1 MSPYEPD
8 GAAPGPAAPGGPRAD
23 AGEGRASDDESAPDS
38 QDEAGASEEAE
49 QNSEESDRPQKAW
62 DARRD
67 LMAHSPA
74 YAFGDTARFGGS
86 LVNGDQT
93 ILPEGNV
100 TGDVILGTKT
110 VIHQTSFFGAGHA
123 SGEIPRESLE
133 RMAGFVVTDGPAFEN
148 ALQHLRRD
156 RFVVLSGPHFTGRR
170 TAALML
176 LHRLGVSSVRALDR
190 STSPGDVAHQLEG
203 GGADSV
209 HGHVLCDLVTGRD
222 LPLRE
227 PHLLAARDKLTEQSG
242 YLVITV
248 GPNAALE
255 DIDVVKWRPPPADA
269 VLHAHLLDLTRDVP
283 ELAPGQG
290 TVGRVKEL
298 EQLPAVVDFLS
309 RDHQLRE
316 VAAFARILADHAR
329 GKVSAAKVTE
339 FSLATLENQVQEW
352 FDDPATHLRDKAFL
366 ISLAAFNEGPYA
378 LTAELSDLLY
388 TLLQKTEG
396 GSSRI
401 PVFGTSIDKRLQL
414 ARARLYE
421 QDEAT
426 EWGPVPQSK
435 AAYVDERASLVLLR
449 EVWTGHP
456 SSRPAFVNWLRR
468 LADDGRPLVRN
479 RAAVT
484 VAVLT
489 VVDLPSAMALV
500 IEPWATDKLYR
511 RRLAAASSLVLAH
524 YLDAPNVLRIL
535 DGWCADEDD
544 ERLRWTAIRAYALL
558 GPAEPEAA
566 LTALRATARR
576 RDRPGTDTDSPAYE
590 EEAAELASALELLLL
605 SRIGVRVLPEI
616 SDLLRGAPSEHEL
629 ALRTFLGACGRID
642 TSGEDA
648 TGRPLLMEWFG
659 RTASE
664 GGRDAHTIAALWR
677 AALND
682 RGYTTLALDRFADWV
697 RIADRDPTAEWE
709 LASLLALL
717 ATADADRRRLAHLL
731 RTMPGERGGPP
742 PPVTTRLLT
751 VVGPAPR

>member
-8 GAAPGPAAPGGPRAD
+8 GTTPGQAAPGGPRAD
-23 AGEGRASDDESAPDS
+23 AAEGPPDDD
-38 QDEAGASEEAE
+38 GATPAQEETGAADEAE
-49 QNSEESDRPQKAW
+49 QKEESDRPQKAW

-67 LMAHSPA
+67 LIDHSPA
-74 YAFGDTARFGGS
+74 YVFGDKTRFGGS
-86 LVNGDQT
+86 LVNGDQNV
-93 ILPEGNV
+93 LAEGKV

-110 VIHQTSFFGAGHA
+110 VIHQTSFFGTGHA
-123 SGEIPRESLE
+123 SGEIPHESLE
-133 RMAGFVVTDGPAFEN
+133 RMAGFVVTDGPAFER

-190 STSPGDVAHQLEG
+190 GTSPSGLAHQLEG
-203 GGADSV
+203 GDAASV

-227 PHLLAARDKLTEQSG
+227 PHLLAARDKLTDQDG

-248 GPNAALE
+248 GPSAALE
-255 DIDVVKWRPPPADA
+255 DVSVVAWHPPPADA
-269 VLHAHLLDLTRDVP
+269 VLHAHLLDLTRDLP
-283 ELAPGQG
+283 DPGPSG
-290 TVGRVKEL
+290 RTVASVAQL

-316 VAAFARILADHAR
+316 VAAFAGILARHAR
-329 GKVSAAKVTE
+329 GEASEAEVTE

-352 FDDPATHLRDKAFL
+352 FDDPATPLRDKAFL

-401 PVFGTSIDKRLQL
+401 PVFGTSIEKRLQL
-414 ARARLYE
+414 ARATQYE
-421 QDEAT
+421 ENEAT

-435 AAYVDERASLVLLR
+435 AAYRDERASLVLLR

-456 SSRPAFVNWLRR
+456 SARPAFVGWLRR

-484 VAVLT
+484 VAILT
-489 VVDLPSAMALV
+489 CVDLPSAMALV

-511 RRLAAASSLVLAH
+511 RRLAAAGSLVLAH
-524 YLDAPNVLRIL
+524 HLDAPNVLRIL
-535 DGWCADEDD
+535 DGWCEDEEND
-544 ERLRWTAIRAYALL
+544 RLRWTAIRAYALL
-558 GPAEPEAA
+558 GPAQPEEA
-566 LTALRATARR
+566 LAALRAAARR
-576 RDRPGTDTDSPAYE
+576 RDRPGTDTESPAYE
-590 EEAAELASALELLLL
+590 EEGAELASALELLLL
-605 SRIGVRVLPEI
+605 STIGERVLPEI
-616 SDLLRGAPSEHEL
+616 SELLRGAPSEHEL
-629 ALRTFLGACGRID
+629 ALRTFLGACGRAD
-642 TSGEDA
+642 TTGPDP
-648 TGRPLLMEWFG
+648 TGRPLLLEWYG

-664 GGRDAHTIAALWR
+664 GGRDAHAIAALWV

-682 RGYTTLALDRFADWV
+682 LTYTTLALDRLADWV
-697 RIADRDPTAEWE
+697 RIAGDDTTAEWE

-717 ATADADRRRLAHLL
+717 AVGDHDRRRLAHLL

-742 PPVTTRLLT
+742 PPVATRLLT
-751 VVGPAPR
+751 VLTPSTVN